1 MDNTEISELDSNQR
15 NENVTQ
21 VGETMDSAEVT
32 QPIESIESP
41 VPTPEANSFRSTGR
55 DYDLELA
62 AKDAEIKRL
71 NEAWLAT
78 KNDHHLT
85 RDEIKRAQVAL
96 AEAVQER
103 EAIVSAKD
111 RTLSQV
117 TEQLETVSQA
127 TQTLTKERTELSGE
141 LEQARAKAT
150 KLEILTEEFPELL
163 RYSKLIPASS
173 DAEMVRA
180 ACRALSDARRQDLEA
195 QRISAVTG
203 NPMNAMPSAPPRVD
217 VALNDPERMRS
228 FLEEAKGNAQ
238 EYERRR
244 QLLLDQ
250 FAATVARG
258 QSS

>member
-1 MDNTEISELDSNQR
+1 MEPSEITPPLEAVSPAS
-15 NENVTQ
+15 Q
-21 VGETMDSAEVT
+21 VPDPAG
-32 QPIESIESP
+32 SP
-41 VPTPEANSFRSTGR
+41 RASQADPR

-71 NEAWLAT
+71 NDAWLET
-78 KNDHHLT
+78 KNSHHLT
-85 RDEIKRAQVAL
+85 RDEIKRAQVSL

-103 EAIVSAKD
+103 EAIVAAKD
-111 RTLSQV
+111 RALTEM

-150 KLEILTEEFPELL
+150 KLEVLTEEFPELL
-163 RYSKLIPASS
+163 RYSKLIPASG
-173 DAEMVRA
+173 DPDVVRE

-195 QRISAVTG
+195 QRINAITG
-203 NPMNAMPSAPPRVD
+203 NPMTAMPSAAARVD
-217 VALNDPERMRS
+217 VSLTDPERMRS
-228 FLEEAKGNAQ
+228 YLEEAKGNPQ

-250 FAATVARG
+250 FSAAVARNDATR
-258 QSS
+258 